1 MVKQRSSPGDW
12 YRPRQSESDR
22 SPADQDESQQP
33 ERLPDRDD
41 NRPADS
47 HLKETSS
54 EGELSDNPFLRKR
67 FDNPFE
73 EMEFTNNLI
82 ASGHS
87 EADIKRMSKE
97 ARLHEVFTHRLEFV
111 RGNMEALK
119 KAETILL
126 QAHERALTADRPAER
141 FESILQSYPPKPF
154 PVRKGF
160 LGIR

>member
-1 MVKQRSSPGDW
+1 MIKQRGDEPH
-12 YRPRQSESDR
+12 YNLPRPLGRTPE
-22 SPADQDESQQP
+22 QDEPQQP

-41 NRPADS
+41 NRTSDS

-54 EGELSDNPFLRKR
+54 EGELSDNPFPRKK

-82 ASGHS
+82 ASGYS
-87 EADIKRMSKE
+87 EADIKKMSKE
-97 ARLHEVFTHRLEFV
+97 ARLHEVFTNRLEFV
-111 RGNMEALK
+111 RDNMKVLK
-119 KAETILL
+119 RAETILL
-126 QAHERALTADRPAER
+126 QAHERALTADQPVGR
-141 FESILQSYPPKPF
+141 FESILQSYPPLSF